1 MPRPSIEGFTLVEL
15 MVVIAIIGILASL
28 ALPSYRDLIARE
40 SLISTANELISSYKF
55 ARGEA
60 IKRNQAVTLEAKQD
74 GRWLVISN
82 QKELK
87 VFSPS
92 SRGISIDG
100 FTTLDINATGNTT
113 KTQISLE
120 NTQGEKLNLC
130 ILPSGQSFLQEEAC
144 A

>member
-1 MPRPSIEGFTLVEL
+1 MPRPSVEGFTLVEL
-15 MVVIAIIGILASL
+15 MVAIAIIGILASL

-82 QKELK
+82 QEELK

-100 FTTLDINATGNTT
+100 FNTLDINATGNTT

>member
-1 MPRPSIEGFTLVEL
+1 MAERTTAGFTLVEL
-15 MVVIAIIGILASL
+15 LVTIAIIGILASI

-40 SLISTANELISSYKF
+40 SLTSTANELISSYKF

-60 IKRNQAVTLEAKQD
+60 IKRNQAVTLEATED

-82 QKELK
+82 QEQLK

-92 SRGISIDG
+92 NRGVSMDG
-100 FTTLDINATGNTT
+100 FNTLNINATGNTT
-113 KTQISLE
+113 KTQMSLE
-120 NTQGEKLNLC
+120 NTQGETLNLC
-130 ILPSGQSFLQEEAC
+130 ILPSGQSYLQEAAC